1 MMRTTA
7 DLTNSDLFA
16 VLLILLTLIMVVY
29 YVKAIIYYRKVSNKK
44 FETNQFIAIHTGL
57 HELLEFMENHDSENS
72 SVTMVTES
80 NTKLKITVEILEV
93 EE

>member
-1 MMRTTA
+1 MKTTVNLA
-7 DLTNSDLFA
+7 NSDLFA
-16 VLLILLTLIMVVY
+16 VLFILLTLIMVVY
-29 YVKAIIYYRKVSNKK
+29 YIKAIIYYRKVSNEK
-44 FETNQFIAIHTGL
+44 FTTNQFIAIHTDL
-57 HELLEFMENHDSENS
+57 HELLEFMENHDSKNS